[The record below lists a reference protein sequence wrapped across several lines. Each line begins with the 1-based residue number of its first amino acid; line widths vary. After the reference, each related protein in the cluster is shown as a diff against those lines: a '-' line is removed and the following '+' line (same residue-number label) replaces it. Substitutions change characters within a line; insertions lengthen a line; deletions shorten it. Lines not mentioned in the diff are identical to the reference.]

1 RTTQFVASDALRKE
15 RRRQQ
20 REQEAYMQSELDR
33 ETSET
38 RGWQAMFP
46 LLDDAI
52 AALRQTDRDALA
64 LRYFQD
70 QSLEQVGKA
79 LGLTERA
86 AQKRVW
92 RSVEKLRSFFVKR
105 GVVVSSA
112 AIASALA
119 AHSVQAAPAGMAGSA
134 LAAATQATAAAAPVA
149 LAEAGLSLMAL
160 AKLKSVLGLAAGF
173 AIVIASGTVG
183 VVGLTTA
190 LRPVG

>member
-1 RTTQFVASDALRKE
+1 MTGDDLELLRQYQDHAHAGSGEGEGAFAILVKRYVNLVYSAALRQVREPALAEEVTQAVFIILARKAGSLGPKTVLASWLCRTTQFVASDALRKE

-52 AALRQTDRDALA
+52 AAWRQTDRDALA

-105 GVVVSSA
+105 
-112 AIASALA
+112 
-119 AHSVQAAPAGMAGSA
+119 
-134 LAAATQATAAAAPVA
+134 
-149 LAEAGLSLMAL
+149 
-160 AKLKSVLGLAAGF
+160 
-173 AIVIASGTVG
+173 
-183 VVGLTTA
+183 
-190 LRPVG
+190 